1 MMPAMNRRVALLAAI
16 ALSAGASAQNIAP
29 EPAMTHARLMQM
41 QIRVI
46 REDITDH
53 PYRVIAEVQA
63 DASQL
68 TRFSGRPTNRKL
80 AEELWD
86 EARKLGADA
95 VVNARYSDLET
106 TGLTYGQ
113 RRAYGRAVKFLTP
126 AEAEAWRTEQR

>member
-1 MMPAMNRRVALLAAI
+1 MMLAMNHRVALLAVL
-16 ALSAGASAQNIAP
+16 ALSAGAGAQNVAP
-29 EPAMTHARLMQM
+29 RPEMTHARLMQM

-68 TRFSGRPTNRKL
+68 LRFSGRPTNKKL

-86 EARKLGADA
+86 EAQKLGADA
-95 VVNARYSDLET
+95 VLNARYSDLET
-106 TGLTYGQ
+106 SGLTYAQ
-113 RRAYGRAVKFLTP
+113 RRAYGQAVRFLTP
-126 AEAEAWRTEQR
+126 AEAEAWRAAHD